1 MLFRSRS
8 SALAATPAC
17 RLDPATLPIPSP
29 NGSPLVG
36 RVCKVNNSAPPASLL
51 SEASMLPCP
60 VLMVSAEPYLLFPVI
75 TGNSGPGNPLP
86 PAPPQFLPF
95 SLHHACSEIP
105 VFHSSYIHSS
115 HCNKVSSNNKNHAF
129 CYQRKG
135 IFILCVCCVCCVCF
149 ICAI

>member
-1 MLFRSRS
+1 
-8 SALAATPAC
+8 
-17 RLDPATLPIPSP
+17 
-29 NGSPLVG
+29 
-36 RVCKVNNSAPPASLL
+36 
-51 SEASMLPCP
+51 
-60 VLMVSAEPYLLFPVI
+60 
-75 TGNSGPGNPLP
+75 
-86 PAPPQFLPF
+86 
-95 SLHHACSEIP
+95 EIP